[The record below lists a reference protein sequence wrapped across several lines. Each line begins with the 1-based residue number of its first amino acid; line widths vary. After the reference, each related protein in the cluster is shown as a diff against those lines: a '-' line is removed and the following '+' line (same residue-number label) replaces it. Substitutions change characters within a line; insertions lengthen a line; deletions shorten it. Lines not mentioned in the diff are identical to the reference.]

1 VIQEEQK
8 AKLKETKEQAEEK
21 SRRRSLGNIR
31 FIGELFKLK
40 ILVEAIMHDCIF
52 KLLKNGDEESLECMC
67 GLLRTIG
74 KDLENEKAK
83 VSDLMR
89 YSLSLLFDN

>member
-1 VIQEEQK
+1 MCFDLTLPQCKTI
-8 AKLKETKEQAEEK
+8 
-21 SRRRSLGNIR
+21 NILLIIHVLNCR

-40 ILVEAIMHDCIF
+40 MLVEAIMHDCIF

-74 KDLENEKAK
+74 KDLDNDKAK
-83 VSDLMR
+83 VIVNISINHCT
-89 YSLSLLFDN
+89 SF